1 MTLIHA
7 VIKKLIKRYNYDTP
21 QTSNLHTISLGSSKI
36 INRWTLHYSHGSLL
50 RYHSAHWLFWA
61 NSLACAKSRIDAVS
75 TSQINLLRI
84 SSKLSDSLYRLSR
97 KFSFG
102 HSDTQTCVVGQP
114 FRGTVRSTHFVRSR
128 NTRYGL
134 FSTELSTPHLRFNES
149 VGRINRSGSPFLYAY
164 AAITAHDAIKATNSS
179 RQKMSVQ
186 DLFLHGPLKCGSNL
200 HGSPVEVIDK
210 HKNTLGNN
218 QSKLTDQ
225 ILFKLLVIFDSHQHS
240 ALLWHIQR
248 PDFYLFPSALHDHH
262 LHLWACRQS
271 NSSSPF

>member
-1 MTLIHA
+1 M
-7 VIKKLIKRYNYDTP
+7 
-21 QTSNLHTISLGSSKI
+21 
-36 INRWTLHYSHGSLL
+36 HYSHGSLL

-102 HSDTQTCVVGQP
+102 HSDTQTCVVGHP

-134 FSTELSTPHLRFNES
+134 FSTELSTPHFRFNES

-218 QSKLTDQ
+218 QSKLTDE

-240 ALLWHIQR
+240 ALLRHIQR
-248 PDFYLFPSALHDHH
+248 PDFYLFPSALHDH